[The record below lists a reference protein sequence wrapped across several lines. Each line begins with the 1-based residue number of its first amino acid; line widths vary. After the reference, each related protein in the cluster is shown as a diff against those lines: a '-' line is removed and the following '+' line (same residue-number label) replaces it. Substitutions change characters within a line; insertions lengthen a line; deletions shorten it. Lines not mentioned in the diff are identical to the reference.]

1 MGGQYAESGGLS
13 EGKKRGLDL
22 VGYEIRTFKQKPR
35 ELSEEKV
42 ELVLLHFWT
51 TSIKTVLS
59 TSKGIQS
66 DLHVIHVL

>member
-1 MGGQYAESGGLS
+1 M
-13 EGKKRGLDL
+13 KKRNEDL
-22 VGYEIRTFKQKPR
+22 TWAGYEIRSFKQKPR
-35 ELSEEKV
+35 EFSEDRV
-42 ELVLLHFWT
+42 ELVLLYFWT